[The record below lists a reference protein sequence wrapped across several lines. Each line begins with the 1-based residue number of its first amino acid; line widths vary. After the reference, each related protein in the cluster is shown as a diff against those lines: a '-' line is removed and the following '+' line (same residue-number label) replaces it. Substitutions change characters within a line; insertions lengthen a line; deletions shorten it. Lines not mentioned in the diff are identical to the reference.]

1 MIFYGFGERVVKS
14 LLVLLN
20 LLIIFLIIFKRRE
33 REVGLVFEL
42 VVNEIC
48 NEVIVVV
55 ECRR

>member
-1 MIFYGFGERVVKS
+1 MIFYSFGERVVKS

>member
-48 NEVIVVV
+48 DEVIVVV

>member
-1 MIFYGFGERVVKS
+1 MIFYGVGERVVKS

>member
-1 MIFYGFGERVVKS
+1 MIFYGVGERVVKS

-20 LLIIFLIIFKRRE
+20 LLIIFLIIIKRRE
-33 REVGLVFEL
+33 REVGLVLEL

-55 ECRR
+55 E